1 MINNRLKMIE
11 LMILFIWLS
20 NMTPGLLKTILNTG
34 VFCLMF
40 WNIGLRTGEFLAKL
54 YFNSDHSK

>member
-11 LMILFIWLS
+11 LMILLFWLS
-20 NMTPGLLKTILNTG
+20 NMTPGLLKTILNIV

-40 WNIGLRTGEFLAKL
+40 WNIGLRAGDFLAKL
-54 YFNSDHSK
+54 YFDSDHSK